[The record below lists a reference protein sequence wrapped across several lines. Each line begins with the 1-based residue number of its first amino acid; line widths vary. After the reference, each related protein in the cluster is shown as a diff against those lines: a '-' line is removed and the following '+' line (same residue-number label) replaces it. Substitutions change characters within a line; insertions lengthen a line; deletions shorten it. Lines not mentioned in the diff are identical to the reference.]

1 MTGPETTD
9 AATDAAAGAAAGAAA
24 NSVRRTSRRS
34 PAPPRRVAL
43 WVGAVLV
50 TAAILI
56 GAVVATRSP
65 PPEKMELHLRM
76 LPREGGAAITDKDTR
91 SAATDIDITIGEL
104 GIARREVSPVGVGR
118 LRVVLPDSV
127 RARMP
132 EIRKRLS
139 DPSLHVTI
147 E

>member
-1 MTGPETTD
+1 MTAPETPGPPPN
-9 AATDAAAGAAAGAAA
+9 AP
-24 NSVRRTSRRS
+24 RRASHR
-34 PAPPRRVAL
+34 APRPRPRVAL

-50 TAAILI
+50 VAAALI
-56 GAVVATRSP
+56 VAVVATRSP

-76 LPREGGAAITDKDTR
+76 LPRDGGAAITEKDTR

-132 EIRKRLS
+132 EIRQRLS
-139 DPSLHVTI
+139 DPALRVTI